1 MRTQGKKPGASFY
14 DEDNPSS
21 SNGDNDLGIMS
32 SPSPSP
38 SLPPTKRKQMKSTRP
53 STNNASKLRRVSAGQ
68 GMQEMAASLAS
79 VVDVIKKKRAPKT
92 PRALT
97 PPLRLPQDPLERAVI
112 TLEADAALS
121 DNEMLE
127 AIDILMT
134 NEKIAKVYAT
144 LQTSQARTNLIQRHM
159 AKLREGSA

>member
-1 MRTQGKKPGASFY
+1 
-14 DEDNPSS
+14 
-21 SNGDNDLGIMS
+21 
-32 SPSPSP
+32 
-38 SLPPTKRKQMKSTRP
+38 
-53 STNNASKLRRVSAGQ
+53 
-68 GMQEMAASLAS
+68 MQEMAASLAS